1 MPEGKGR
8 IMVRHSE
15 RHSLA
20 GVRLSSRRRGF
31 TMMEVLI
38 SSVISGM
45 VSAMVVWLMFQAALT
60 SKDMYAE
67 TRTRSTRMGALD
79 QIRYRLIEAQ
89 IGTVDITQANRRIE
103 FMDPNLG
110 VTSAFFFNPDPA
122 LFPNL
127 DVNTLYYDED
137 IDNSDP
143 RAVVEGP
150 IDLTFETESAGAIV
164 KLNVRTQAPIGF
176 GDVDT
181 QDGETVVYL
190 RNV

>member
-1 MPEGKGR
+1 MKHNFKRPFDTR
-8 IMVRHSE
+8 FARRRH
-15 RHSLA
+15 
-20 GVRLSSRRRGF
+20 RGF

-45 VSAMVVWLMFQAALT
+45 VSSMVVWLMFQAALT

-103 FMDPNLG
+103 FIDPNLG
-110 VTSAFFFNPDPA
+110 VTSAFFFNLNADENA
-122 LFPNL
+122 GLEA
-127 DVNTLYYDED
+127 NTLYYEADV
-137 IDNSDP
+137 DNNNP
-143 RAVVEGP
+143 VPVVQGP

-164 KLNVRTQAPIGF
+164 NLNVRTQAPIGF

-190 RNV
+190 RNI

>member
-1 MPEGKGR
+1 MTSRFDPR
-8 IMVRHSE
+8 PRT
-15 RHSLA
+15 RFP
-20 GVRLSSRRRGF
+20 RSSRRRGI
-31 TMMEVLI
+31 TLMEVLI

-45 VSAMVVWLMFQAALT
+45 VSAMIVWLMFQAALT

-67 TRTRSTRMGALD
+67 TRTRATRMSALD
-79 QIRYRLIEAQ
+79 QIRYRLVEAQ
-89 IGTVDITQANRRIE
+89 IGSVEITQSNRRIE
-103 FMDPNLG
+103 FIDPNLG
-110 VTSAFFFNPDPA
+110 VTSAFFFNDDQQTPP
-122 LFPNL
+122 
-127 DVNTLYYDED
+127 NTLFYDQD
-137 IDNSDP
+137 VDNSDP

-164 KLNVRTQAPIGF
+164 VLNVRTQAPIGF

>member
-1 MPEGKGR
+1 MFIGR
-8 IMVRHSE
+8 LKTTSARYPGT
-15 RHSLA
+15 RFQP
-20 GVRLSSRRRGF
+20 RRGL
-31 TMMEVLI
+31 TLMEVMI

-45 VSAMVVWLMFQAALT
+45 VSAVVVWLMFQAALT
-60 SKDMYAE
+60 SKDMYGE

-79 QIRYRLIEAQ
+79 QIRYRLVEAQ
-89 IGTVDITQANRRIE
+89 IGTVDITDADRRIE
-103 FMDPNLG
+103 FVDPNLG
-110 VTSAFFFNPDPA
+110 TTSAFFFNPDPSIFQD
-122 LFPNL
+122 LP
-127 DVNTLYYDED
+127 VNTLFYDED
-137 IDNSDP
+137 VDNSDP
-143 RAVVEGP
+143 IAVIDGP

>member
-1 MPEGKGR
+1 MNRPA
-8 IMVRHSE
+8 E

-20 GVRLSSRRRGF
+20 GVRLASRRRGF

-67 TRTRSTRMGALD
+67 TRTRSTRMSALD
-79 QIRYRLIEAQ
+79 QIRYRLVEAQ
-89 IGTVDITQANRRIE
+89 IGHPNNQITDGGRRIE
-103 FMDPNLG
+103 FVDPNLD

-122 LFPNL
+122 VFPNL
-127 DVNTLYYDED
+127 PVNTLFYDED
-137 IDNSDP
+137 VDNSDP

-150 IDLTFETESAGAIV
+150 IDLTFEFESAGAIV